1 MGPAYEIWLNG
12 EYYPRDR
19 AQISMLDRGFKLGD
33 VVYDTLRTFDG
44 RLYRPGEHLERF
56 GRTLRYVRIDP
67 GMTMASLG
75 RLIQEVVDRNEPVRR
90 GFGDDYMISP
100 IVTRGSGYRIKD
112 AGRPSVS
119 VFIDPIDFA
128 SYGPMYLSGA
138 RAVITRS
145 RSLSPQQLDPKVKHF
160 SRLSYVM
167 ADLEAA
173 DVDPQAFPIML
184 DMDGNVTESV
194 GSNFAIVSGGTI
206 RTPRDTA
213 ILQGV
218 SRLAVGELAAAL
230 DIPVAEEDLQPYDVY
245 TADEAFLCSTPFC
258 LLPVSSVDGRDI
270 GGGGGARAGDLAP
283 ACGLVRAGRPG
294 HRGPGGP
301 GWAGPPPRG
310 GAIRRSAGQG
320 RSPAPIRMSAA
331 RALLDARNWRL
342 LALARRTR
350 PRVRA
355 AGQLTRRIS
364 IGQIRDFRPG
374 PDGDRRRGPGDPR
387 SDDDP

>member
-1 MGPAYEIWLNG
+1 MGPTYEIWLNG

-44 RLYRPGEHLERF
+44 RLYKLGEHIERF
-56 GRTLRYVRIDP
+56 ERTLKYVRIDP
-67 GMTMASLG
+67 GLSMASLG

-90 GFGDDYMISP
+90 EFGDDYMISP
-100 IVTRGSGYRIKD
+100 IVTRGTGYRIKD

-119 VFIDPIDFA
+119 IFIDPIDFE
-128 SYGPMYLSGA
+128 SYGPMYSHGA
-138 RAVITRS
+138 RGVITRS

-218 SRLAVGELAAAL
+218 SRLAIAELAATL
-230 DIPVAEEDLQPYDVY
+230 DIPVVEEDLQPYDVY

-258 LLPVSSVDGRDI
+258 LLPVSVVDNRDI
-270 GGGGGARAGDLAP
+270 SGGG
-283 ACGLVRAGRPG
+283 VPG
-294 HRGPGGP
+294 PVT
-301 GWAGPPPRG
+301 
-310 GAIRRSAGQG
+310 
-320 RSPAPIRMSAA
+320 
-331 RALLDARNWRL
+331 LRL
-342 LALARRTR
+342 LAAWSEQVGLDIVDQANRLG
-350 PRVRA
+350 RA
-355 AGQLTRRIS
+355 TAEWRYGA
-364 IGQIRDFRPG
+364 P
-374 PDGDRRRGPGDPR
+374 
-387 SDDDP
+387 

>member
-44 RLYRPGEHLERF
+44 RIYRLSEHLERF
-56 GRTLRYVRIDP
+56 DRTLRYVRIDP
-67 GMTMASLG
+67 GLSMASLG

-90 GFGDDYMISP
+90 EFGDDYMISP
-100 IVTRGSGYRIKD
+100 IVTRGTGYRIKD
-112 AGRPSVS
+112 AGQPSVS

-128 SYGPMYLSGA
+128 SYGPMYSRGA

-218 SRLAVGELAAAL
+218 SRLAIGELAATL
-230 DIPVAEEDLQPYDVY
+230 DIPVAEENLQPYDVY

-258 LLPVSSVDGRDI
+258 LLPVSRVDSRDVADGR
-270 GGGGGARAGDLAP
+270 AP
-283 ACGLVRAGRPG
+283 
-294 HRGPGGP
+294 GPVT
-301 GWAGPPPRG
+301 
-310 GAIRRSAGQG
+310 S
-320 RSPAPIRMSAA
+320 
-331 RALLDARNWRL
+331 RL
-342 LALARRTR
+342 LAAWSEQVGLDIVDQADRLG
-350 PRVRA
+350 RA
-355 AGQLTRRIS
+355 AAAWR
-364 IGQIRDFRPG
+364 
-374 PDGDRRRGPGDPR
+374 GDSP
-387 SDDDP
+387 